1 MPLLQKE
8 TEKKRMKMQMVENAS
23 GKRKAKAKAMAKR
36 VLEAPERLSTVL
48 AGRVAD
54 HTFKWI
60 APTKEKARG
69 QSRLRGRVG
78 GLQFIPDRV
87 QPSGELGFRNMV

>member
-8 TEKKRMKMQMVENAS
+8 TGEEVDEAEDGN
-23 GKRKAKAKAMAKR
+23 GHAKR
-36 VLEAPERLSTVL
+36 VLKAPVRLSTVL